1 MISWHYIANY
11 GFSAKEKKVD
21 FLFE

>member
-1 MISWHYIANY
+1 MISWHYIAIY